1 MWTMWLHNPYWGSS
15 PSPPTYVSKP
25 EIQFKPF
32 RSLNSG
38 WRLTEKDGFVGSLEH
53 QLVNICSVALC
64 LNPQCQKRVPSKSSS
79 CAFCGG
85 TEISEFNT
93 YTNSESLTDEISI
106 ENFHKVV
113 KSTKPFI
120 ERTIINDG
128 TKISFKSK
136 LIVRIQYLIRK
147 AFNRRQR

>member
-1 MWTMWLHNPYWGSS
+1 MEWLP
-15 PSPPTYVSKP
+15 PSPR
-25 EIQFKPF
+25 I
-32 RSLNSG
+32 SLNPSC
-38 WRLTEKDGFVGSLEH
+38 RSSEKPRFRWMPYNY
-53 QLVNICSVALC
+53 LVNICSVALC
-64 LNPQCQKRVPSKSSS
+64 LNPQCQKRVASKSSS

-93 YTNSESLTDEISI
+93 YTNSESLNDEISI
-106 ENFHKVV
+106 ENFHRVV

-136 LIVRIQYLIRK
+136 LIVRFQFMLRK
-147 AFNRRQR
+147 VLRKK

>member
-1 MWTMWLHNPYWGSS
+1 MTLNHRVGGSS

-32 RSLNSG
+32 RSLNSSC
-38 WRLTEKDGFVGSLEH
+38 RSSEKPRFTWMPH
-53 QLVNICSVALC
+53 NYLVNICSVALC

-136 LIVRIQYLIRK
+136 LIVRIQYLIRI